1 MKIKSKDNQYLL
13 DPETLMNL
21 TGISS
26 EKYAIAN
33 MAKSTLQIS
42 DITEDMLDAT
52 WAEIEE
58 DRRKLK
64 KLKKSLLS
72 GFAGDKMEDYKNSD
86 LISNTLRKKFINT
99 SEISEVL
106 KNAMKNSMN
115 LVIYGKGGY
124 GKSEMVTELFSGPEF
139 KDMVFVK
146 SLSEATTEED
156 LFGGINV
163 KKLSETGVVEFNCEN
178 SFANKEIVVFEEIF
192 DANPR
197 VLAALKDTLTAK
209 EIRNG
214 NQRFPMKTKVI
225 IGLTNR
231 TYEEVIQDDS
241 TEALTQRFPLSFKL
255 EYNLTE
261 VDVAALTLNRYP
273 EIDAKKMMGILE
285 WHRTTPA
292 EKMTPRKVLEL
303 AKYMN
308 GIDINPERKYT
319 EMVTNNPMTKAIEYV
334 QHKKGFTDETLSLAL
349 KMMAEKAKA
358 VVDRKENVEF
368 DFIRDIKHK
377 ADIIERRVK
386 AMTEIKKTLEV
397 TKEAAQQ
404 QAELTNETAV
414 KITQAESLIEAAQI
428 IRDEIP
434 QEIKHKVAEL
444 LKENRS
450 SSGGGMTMKG
460 GAKFI
465 EQFNTLVNSVK
476 RSA

>member
-1 MKIKSKDNQYLL
+1 MNIKNRDNEYLL
-13 DPETLMNL
+13 EPETLFNL
-21 TGISS
+21 TGIVS
-26 EKYAIAN
+26 EKYTIAN

-42 DITEDMLDAT
+42 EITEDMLNET
-52 WAEIEE
+52 WQEIEE

-72 GFAGDKMEDYKNSD
+72 RFAEDKMEDYKNSS
-86 LISNTLRKKFINT
+86 LIFNTLRKKFINT

-106 KNAMKNSMN
+106 KNAIKNSMN
-115 LVIYGKGGY
+115 LVVYGKGGF

-178 SFANKEIVVFEEIF
+178 SFANKEIVIFEEIF

-214 NQRFPMKTKVI
+214 NQRFPMRTKVI
-225 IGLTNR
+225 IGLTNK

-255 EYNLTE
+255 EYQLTA

-285 WHRTTPA
+285 WHKTTPA
-292 EKMTPRKVLEL
+292 DKVTPRKVLEL
-303 AKYMN
+303 AKYIN

-334 QHKKGFTDETLSLAL
+334 QHKKAFTDETLTLEL
-349 KMMAEKAKA
+349 KMNAEKAKG
-358 VVDRKENVEF
+358 VISRKENTEF
-368 DFIRDIKHK
+368 DFMKDIEHK
-377 ADIIERRVK
+377 LTIIERR
-386 AMTEIKKTLEV
+386 IKSMSE
-397 TKEAAQQ
+397 TKGG
-404 QAELTNETAV
+404 T
-414 KITQAESLIEAAQI
+414 KHIIEAAKTTSISNHDMTAKPMEAKSTTTSKGVLHQI
-428 IRDEIP
+428 ME
-434 QEIKHKVAEL
+434 QEPKPAMRVMPMGEKLYDAFSEMC
-444 LKENRS
+444 K
-450 SSGGGMTMKG
+450 K
-460 GAKFI
+460 A
-465 EQFNTLVNSVK
+465 
-476 RSA
+476 A